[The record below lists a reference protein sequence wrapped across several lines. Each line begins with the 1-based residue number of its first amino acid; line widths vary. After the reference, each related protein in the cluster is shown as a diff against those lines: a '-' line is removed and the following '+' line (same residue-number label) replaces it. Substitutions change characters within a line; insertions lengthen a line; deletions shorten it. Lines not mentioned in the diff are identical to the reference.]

1 MNPRILVV
9 GHIYNNTGIG
19 ITLTNLFAKIPKENI
34 AFVSINE
41 NFSNQNYNTCFL
53 LGKKEYN
60 YIFPL
65 NWMMKISDSKI
76 ISPGNILVANHK
88 KGKKWQFYYKFLN
101 PFLHGIGLYD
111 DRIRY
116 KVSDD
121 LENWIKSYNPDIIY
135 SALGSYS
142 MCCFFKKIMDCFPE
156 KRYAV
161 HLMDDWLHSQANNK
175 LIFRKK
181 YENKL
186 DFVFRSILTRTQIKI
201 VISEKMAKEY
211 SRIYREKFIWFHN
224 PVDTNRFYAENR
236 PSRPGKSIIY
246 IGKINKDNYDV
257 INDLIMALPAIN
269 ERKNCHLQIYT
280 PTEKTYLNS
289 KLSLNQF
296 VTLHQAVPYETI
308 PTILS
313 QGDLLFLPLS
323 FRKESIRYTR
333 LSISTKLSEYMATGR
348 PLLVYAPENIAI
360 TEFVR
365 NNECA
370 FILSE
375 KNPEILAEKI
385 IFILT
390 AQEKDIKSV
399 VNKAVQISREKFDY
413 DRVTSQFSKLWDDEL
428 A

>member
-1 MNPRILVV
+1 
-9 GHIYNNTGIG
+9 
-19 ITLTNLFAKIPKENI
+19 
-34 AFVSINE
+34 
-41 NFSNQNYNTCFL
+41 
-53 LGKKEYN
+53 
-60 YIFPL
+60 
-65 NWMMKISDSKI
+65 
-76 ISPGNILVANHK
+76 
-88 KGKKWQFYYKFLN
+88 
-101 PFLHGIGLYD
+101 
-111 DRIRY
+111 
-116 KVSDD
+116 
-121 LENWIKSYNPDIIY
+121 
-135 SALGSYS
+135 
-142 MCCFFKKIMDCFPE
+142 
-156 KRYAV
+156 
-161 HLMDDWLHSQANNK
+161 
-175 LIFRKK
+175 
-181 YENKL
+181 
-186 DFVFRSILTRTQIKI
+186 
-201 VISEKMAKEY
+201 
-211 SRIYREKFIWFHN
+211 
-224 PVDTNRFYAENR
+224 
-236 PSRPGKSIIY
+236 
-246 IGKINKDNYDV
+246 
-257 INDLIMALPAIN
+257 MALPAIN

-375 KNPEILAEKI
+375 KNSEILAEKI
-385 IFILT
+385 VFILT

>member
-1 MNPRILVV
+1 
-9 GHIYNNTGIG
+9 
-19 ITLTNLFAKIPKENI
+19 
-34 AFVSINE
+34 
-41 NFSNQNYNTCFL
+41 
-53 LGKKEYN
+53 
-60 YIFPL
+60 
-65 NWMMKISDSKI
+65 
-76 ISPGNILVANHK
+76 
-88 KGKKWQFYYKFLN
+88 
-101 PFLHGIGLYD
+101 
-111 DRIRY
+111 
-116 KVSDD
+116 
-121 LENWIKSYNPDIIY
+121 
-135 SALGSYS
+135 
-142 MCCFFKKIMDCFPE
+142 
-156 KRYAV
+156 
-161 HLMDDWLHSQANNK
+161 
-175 LIFRKK
+175 
-181 YENKL
+181 
-186 DFVFRSILTRTQIKI
+186 
-201 VISEKMAKEY
+201 
-211 SRIYREKFIWFHN
+211 
-224 PVDTNRFYAENR
+224 
-236 PSRPGKSIIY
+236 
-246 IGKINKDNYDV
+246 
-257 INDLIMALPAIN
+257 MALPAIN

-385 IFILT
+385 VFILT